1 MVIWDIEVFSIDLL
15 VINKLI
21 ETIKLSLK
29 AKKLTLMIKLLFF
42 YIHNDFF
49 CYYIKYNIIKIK
61 K

>member
-1 MVIWDIEVFSIDLL
+1 MVIWEIEVFSIDLL

-29 AKKLTLMIKLLFF
+29 AKKLTLIIKFLFF

-49 CYYIKYNIIKIK
+49 LLLYKI
-61 K
+61 